1 MDNYSEGSNKPK
13 RVENRY
19 EDPLIND
26 VKSIKTEIKELK
38 PLALGKHE
46 GWFTLGDAY
55 IVLRFTKESTK
66 IVVIKDGSVIGNYVA
81 RGFLNCWNMQIVVD
95 GVDICGEIAKLVE
108 NYSDLVEQ
116 YELVEKA
123 KAIRLLDYKA
133 VPSMP
138 KEWEVLIYSLT
149 KYVLNTRIIKTFYIY
164 EGPREV
170 VLGIYCYENGYY
182 RECEETLKHEISR
195 MVSESNLLDM
205 KLAPSLVGNVVRNI
219 EMRTLEY
226 YNPAKRCLL
235 FKDKVFCWDL
245 FLQSK
250 DIEKALIDPNPDIIV
265 THRIPWELKPEILK
279 NAREGLL
286 KYVPPRDQSDLIEL
300 FKALAPKS
308 FNAFLSWVK
317 KPGEDEKEAY
327 PRVALLLEII
337 GYTLYPH
344 DYPLHKAI
352 LLVGE
357 GANGKSTYLRLIETI
372 LSKQNVS
379 NVSLTDLDPRINRF
393 ASADLYNKLANISS
407 EPAKGLLDPSRFKAL
422 TGEDLVRMERKFRD
436 SFNTVNYAKMIFSAN
451 ELPQITEDTYAFWR
465 RWIVIE
471 FPNRFDPDPEFF
483 DRTFPDEI
491 EAIIV
496 LALHA
501 FRLVLERK
509 GFTEAGV
516 QDVREEWL
524 NRSNPVYRVIK
535 KMIDDGVIELDP
547 KGVVVKSDLYQ
558 LYKKYVEILEQ
569 EGYDVE
575 TLEQKDFTR
584 HLTRYFPV
592 KSSVTRVV
600 GKSRNVYIGI
610 RIKDY
615 QKASELVGSLET
627 PPSLM

>member
-235 FKDKVFCWDL
+235 FKDKVFCWDP
-245 FLQSK
+245 FLDSK
-250 DIEKALIDPNPDIIV
+250 DIEKALLDPSPDLIV
-265 THRIPWELKPEILK
+265 THRIPWELKPDILK
-279 NAREGLL
+279 RAREGLL
-286 KYVPPRDQSDLIEL
+286 KYVPPKNQEDLIEL

-308 FNAFLSWVK
+308 FKAFLDWVK

-327 PRVALLLEII
+327 PRVVLLLEII

-344 DYPLHKAI
+344 DYPLHKAV

-357 GANGKSTYLRLIETI
+357 GSNGKSTYLRLIEAI
-372 LSKQNVS
+372 LSKANVS
-379 NVSLTDLDPRINRF
+379 NVSLSDLDPRVNRF
-393 ASADLYNKLANISS
+393 AAADLYNKLANISS
-407 EPAKGLLDPSRFKAL
+407 EPPKRTFDPTLFKML

-436 SFNTVNYAKMIFSAN
+436 SFNAYNYAKMIFAAN

-471 FPNRFDPDPEFF
+471 FTNRFDPDPTFF
-483 DRTFPDEI
+483 ERTFTPDEI
-491 EAIIV
+491 EVIIL

-516 QDVREEWL
+516 EDVREEWL
-524 NRSNPVYRVIK
+524 SRSNPVYRVVK
-535 KMIDDGVIELDP
+535 KMIDDGIIEFSRD
-547 KGVVVKSDLYQ
+547 GVVVKTDLYE
-558 LYKKYVEILEQ
+558 LYKKYIDILNE
-569 EGYDVE
+569 EGYE
-575 TLEQKDFTR
+575 LSPLEQKDFTR
-584 HLTRYFPV
+584 HLTRYFPIRTGG
-592 KSSVTRVV
+592 SRIG
-600 GKSRNVYIGI
+600 GKKKHVYFGV

-615 QKASELVGSLET
+615 DKALELVGHLET
-627 PPSLM
+627 PRGL